1 MNKNEFQEIVKI
13 LENKIGQTMPD
24 HIRKMY
30 WNDFGHRDFETVVQQ
45 FRAIQA
51 DENGMP
57 DISVVVEGAS
67 EELTSE
73 INNVMTTLLTT
84 EVGDYVFQAM
94 EKFFANKNKEKW
106 EKEKKEYFK
115 ENNYS
120 SLSLN

>member
-51 DENGMP
+51 NENGMP
-57 DISVVVEGAS
+57 DISVVIEGAS

-94 EKFFANKNKEKW
+94 EKFFNNKNKEKW